1 MSRFVGSSVLRG
13 GSSISLQLP
22 PLPLPRWWSLVL
34 AQLEPG
40 RKEAREAEGS
50 DTNPRGDAFY
60 GDGRLVEACRHV
72 QRGRRRVGSR
82 DRSPRRTPTE
92 ITGSRN
98 RRDTPPHNGY
108 LRDGKGVSAMYRRHR
123 RSHLVVPASCATHQD
138 FAASFDHFSFAFRSC
153 VAKRLVIK
161 VSCERE
167 DIEIQGELVVG
178 GFSNRL

>member
-72 QRGRRRVGSR
+72 QRSRRRVGSR

-138 FAASFDHFSFAFRSC
+138 FAASFDRFCRFSFVC
-153 VAKRLVIK
+153 
-161 VSCERE
+161 RE
-167 DIEIQGELVVG
+167 KAGNKSKL
-178 GFSNRL
+178 

>member
-40 RKEAREAEGS
+40 RKEAIPTLVAMLFTVTDDSWRRVDMCNGADEGWARVIEARGGR
-50 DTNPRGDAFY
+50 PRKS
-60 GDGRLVEACRHV
+60 
-72 QRGRRRVGSR
+72 RGRAIA
-82 DRSPRRTPTE
+82 E
-92 ITGSRN
+92 
-98 RRDTPPHNGY
+98 TPP
-108 LRDGKGVSAMYRRHR
+108 LITDIFAMERGYRRCIDDIAGATWWYR
-123 RSHLVVPASCATHQD
+123 PLVQPTRILLLRSTIFV
-138 FAASFDHFSFAFRSC
+138 AFRSC

>member
-98 RRDTPPHNGY
+98 RRDTP
-108 LRDGKGVSAMYRRHR
+108 LITDIFAMERGYRRCIDDIAGATWWYR
-123 RSHLVVPASCATHQD
+123 PLVQPTRILLLRSTIFV
-138 FAASFDHFSFAFRSC
+138 AFRSC